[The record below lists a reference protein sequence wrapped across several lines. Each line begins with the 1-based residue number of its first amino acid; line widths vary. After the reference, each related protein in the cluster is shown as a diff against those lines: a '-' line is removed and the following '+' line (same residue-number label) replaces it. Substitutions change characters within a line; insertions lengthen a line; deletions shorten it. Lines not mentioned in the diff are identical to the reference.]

1 MSNNLALI
9 VATFV
14 SVILLILFLIYLVFN
29 NIEFYKL
36 GTFWKYLYL
45 FFVFGTFRFIK
56 GLGKSKSDPMKDT
69 DNQKQNLKSEIL
81 PLENPINLTDFE
93 DITDNKNINI
103 LKTVENKE
111 IKSPMTK
118 FLLILTLFLGAVVL
132 VLSVVAIFNMIG

>member
-1 MSNNLALI
+1 MFALYFT
-9 VATFV
+9 VVFF
-14 SVILLILFLIYLVFN
+14 LFFPSSLFPIA
-29 NIEFYKL
+29 K
-36 GTFWKYLYL
+36 LYL

-111 IKSPMTK
+111 IKKCFSIQVK
-118 FLLILTLFLGAVVL
+118 CLTIMSWSEKPKV
-132 VLSVVAIFNMIG
+132 